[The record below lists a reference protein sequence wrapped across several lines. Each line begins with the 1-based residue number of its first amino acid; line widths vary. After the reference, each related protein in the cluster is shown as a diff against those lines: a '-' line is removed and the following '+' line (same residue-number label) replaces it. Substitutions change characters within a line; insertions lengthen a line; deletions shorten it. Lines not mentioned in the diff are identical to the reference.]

1 MNDFAQIRGECSSCP
16 SGGLPVLTAPPFSV
30 QLYQLF
36 PLLPRY
42 EGAQEDLGCI
52 YSPGSL
58 CCCLLHPSE
67 GREGREG
74 GRDGRSSSPE
84 KQVSEVQEE
93 RIERSGDISAAL
105 CFSRLFHAVG
115 LPHGP

>member
-67 GREGREG
+67 GMGGREG
-74 GRDGRSSSPE
+74 GREGIRRKEWRKRRKKGVRKREGKKGRRE
-84 KQVSEVQEE
+84 KGEVEE
-93 RIERSGDISAAL
+93 
-105 CFSRLFHAVG
+105 
-115 LPHGP
+115 LPRVYK